1 MAHKKHIKKRRRS
14 PIRFLFL
21 FIILIAALIGIV
33 VFTLHSKL
41 GKVQTKELNQSQL
54 VTVNND
60 SNMSDYTNYAFF
72 GIDSQTGSMSDRG
85 NRSDSIIV
93 VSINNSTK
101 EVKLLSIYRDTY
113 LSINGKYSKVNAM
126 GRSGTCDQY
135 DQS

>member
-60 SNMSDYTNYAFF
+60 SNMSDYTNMLSSELIHRQEVCLTEATVQ
-72 GIDSQTGSMSDRG
+72 I
-85 NRSDSIIV
+85 RSS
-93 VSINNSTK
+93 
-101 EVKLLSIYRDTY
+101 L
-113 LSINGKYSKVNAM
+113 
-126 GRSGTCDQY
+126 
-135 DQS
+135 